1 MVAQVTRSNEASPW
15 SRRVASPTSQ
25 PRVGQ
30 RGLRDPEHARRE
42 VHAGEAPR
50 ARGQRPQDEAGAGAD
65 VEDVANAAEAHEVGD
80 RMGEAAVHDRVVIG
94 RGALV
99 ETGGELRGGL
109 HEASVGPRPES
120 RSR

>member
-1 MVAQVTRSNEASPW
+1 MVEPGGI
-15 SRRVASPTSQ
+15 PDLE

-42 VHAGEAPR
+42 VDAGEAPR
-50 ARGQRPQDEAGAGAD
+50 ARGERPQDEAGAGAD
-65 VEDVANAAEAHEVGD
+65 VEDVAHAAEADEVGH
-80 RMGEAAVHDRVVIG
+80 RLGEAAVHDRVVVG